1 MFISHYDIITFSH
14 CAVVPLCRFA
24 TCIQTICLNNSCF
37 TLWLQYCNISSSKDG
52 GVMDIFSEIIV
63 NAVEKAKN
71 AVVKI
76 DKYAVIGGKER
87 LTGTGSGF
95 VFSSDGLILTNAHVI
110 EKAGRLNVSLLDGN
124 EFSGELV
131 GTDKDTDIAIIKI
144 FGTGYT
150 PVKLG
155 NSGDLKIGQLVIAI
169 GNPLGFQHSVS
180 VGVLSGVGRTM
191 STPGG
196 QLIDDILQSDAAM
209 NPGNSGG
216 PMINTD
222 GEVIGINTAIIPSA
236 QSLSFS
242 IGIDSAK
249 EITHYLIS
257 DGKVIKAYL
266 GLLTHEIDINPRIK
280 NFYRLSSKKG
290 LIITGLENSSP
301 AARANLHEG
310 DIIIEFDGGTITQSV
325 DLTKHLIG
333 SKLISKPTN
342 MRILRQT
349 KIVDIDIIPVER
361 PAA

>member
-1 MFISHYDIITFSH
+1 
-14 CAVVPLCRFA
+14 
-24 TCIQTICLNNSCF
+24 
-37 TLWLQYCNISSSKDG
+37 
-52 GVMDIFSEIIV
+52 MDTFSEIIV
-63 NAVEKAKN
+63 TAVDKAKN

-76 DKYAVIGGKER
+76 DKYNYIGGNER
-87 LTGTGSGF
+87 LSGSGSGF

-110 EKAGRLNVSLLDGN
+110 DGSDQLNVSLLDGN
-124 EFSGELV
+124 EFSGEMT
-131 GTDKDTDIAIIKI
+131 GKDKETDIAIIKI
-144 FGTGYT
+144 FGSGYT

-155 NSGDLKIGQLVIAI
+155 VSGDMKIGQLVIAI
-169 GNPLGFQHSVS
+169 GNPLGYQHSVS
-180 VGVLSGVGRTM
+180 VGVLSGIGRTM
-191 STPGG
+191 RTPGG

-222 GEVIGINTAIIPSA
+222 GEAIGINTAIIPSA
-236 QSLSFS
+236 QGLSFS

-249 EITHYLIS
+249 EIVRYLIS

-266 GLLTHEIDINPRIK
+266 GLMTHEIEINPRIK
-280 NFYRLSSKKG
+280 NFYKLNSKRG
-290 LIITGLENSSP
+290 LIITGLERSSP

-310 DIIIEFDGGTITQSV
+310 DIIIEFDGGTITQPV

-333 SKLISKPTN
+333 SKLILKPTN

>member
-1 MFISHYDIITFSH
+1 
-14 CAVVPLCRFA
+14 
-24 TCIQTICLNNSCF
+24 
-37 TLWLQYCNISSSKDG
+37 
-52 GVMDIFSEIIV
+52 MDIFSDIIV
-63 NAVEKAKN
+63 AAVEKAKN

-76 DKYAVIGGKER
+76 DKYTRIAGNDR

-110 EKAGRLNVSLLDGN
+110 DNSTRLNITLLDGN
-124 EFSGELV
+124 EFSGEVV
-131 GTDKDTDIAIIKI
+131 GKDKDSDIAIIKI
-144 FGTGYT
+144 FGGGYT

-155 NSGDLKIGQLVIAI
+155 ISGDLKIGQLVIVI
-169 GNPLGFQHSVS
+169 GNPLGYQHSVS

-191 STPGG
+191 QTPGG

-216 PMINTD
+216 PMINSD
-222 GEVIGINTAIIPSA
+222 GEAVGINTAIIPSA
-236 QSLSFS
+236 QGLSFS

-249 EITHYLIS
+249 EIARYLIS

-266 GLLTHEIDINPRIK
+266 GLLTHEIDIHPRIK
-280 NFYRLSSKKG
+280 NFYRLSSKRG
-290 LIITGLENSSP
+290 LMITGLENSSP
-301 AARANLHEG
+301 ASRANLHEG

-333 SKLISKPTN
+333 NRLISRATSMK
-342 MRILRQT
+342 ILRQT
-349 KIVDIDIIPVER
+349 RIVDIDIVPVER

>member
-1 MFISHYDIITFSH
+1 
-14 CAVVPLCRFA
+14 
-24 TCIQTICLNNSCF
+24 
-37 TLWLQYCNISSSKDG
+37 
-52 GVMDIFSEIIV
+52 MDVFSEIIV
-63 NAVEKAKN
+63 AAVEKAKN

-76 DKYAVIGGKER
+76 DKYVTGNGNER

-110 EKAGRLNVSLLDGN
+110 ENSAILKVTLLDGN
-124 EFSGELV
+124 EFSGELI
-131 GTDKDTDIAIIKI
+131 GRDKDADIAIIKI
-144 FGTGYT
+144 FGSGYT
-150 PVKLG
+150 PVRLG
-155 NSGDLKIGQLVIAI
+155 SSGDLKIGQLVIAI
-169 GNPLGFQHSVS
+169 GNPLGYQHSVS

-222 GEVIGINTAIIPSA
+222 GEAIGINTAIIPSA
-236 QSLSFS
+236 QGLSFS

-249 EITHYLIS
+249 EIARYLIS
-257 DGKVIKAYL
+257 DGKVKKAYL
-266 GLLTHEIDINPRIK
+266 GLLTHEIEINQRIK

-290 LIITGLENSSP
+290 LIITGLENLSP
-301 AARANLHEG
+301 ASRAHLHEG
-310 DIIIEFDGGTITQSV
+310 DIIIEFDGDTISQSV

-333 SKLISKPTN
+333 SKLIQKSTSMK
-342 MRILRQT
+342 ILRQT
-349 KIVDIDIIPVER
+349 KIVDIDIIPIER

>member
-1 MFISHYDIITFSH
+1 
-14 CAVVPLCRFA
+14 
-24 TCIQTICLNNSCF
+24 
-37 TLWLQYCNISSSKDG
+37 
-52 GVMDIFSEIIV
+52 MDVFSEIIV
-63 NAVEKAKN
+63 TAVEKAKN

-76 DKYAVIGGKER
+76 DKYTSIGGNER

-110 EKAGRLNVSLLDGN
+110 ENSARLNVSLLDGN
-124 EFSGELV
+124 EFSGELI
-131 GTDKDTDIAIIKI
+131 GRDKDTDIAIIKI
-144 FGTGYT
+144 FGSGYT

-155 NSGDLKIGQLVIAI
+155 VSGDLKIGQLVIAI
-169 GNPLGFQHSVS
+169 GNPLGYQHSVS

-191 STPGG
+191 RTPGG

-222 GEVIGINTAIIPSA
+222 GEAIGINTAIIPSA
-236 QSLSFS
+236 QGLSFS

-249 EITHYLIS
+249 EIARYLIS
-257 DGKVIKAYL
+257 EGKVTKAYL
-266 GLLTHEIDINPRIK
+266 GLMTHEIEIHPRIK
-280 NFYRLSSKKG
+280 NFYRLTSKRG
-290 LIITGLENSSP
+290 LMITGLENASP
-301 AARANLHEG
+301 ASRANLHEG

-333 SKLISKPTN
+333 SKLIARSTGMK
-342 MRILRQT
+342 ILRQT
-349 KIVDIDIIPVER
+349 KIVEIDIVPVER